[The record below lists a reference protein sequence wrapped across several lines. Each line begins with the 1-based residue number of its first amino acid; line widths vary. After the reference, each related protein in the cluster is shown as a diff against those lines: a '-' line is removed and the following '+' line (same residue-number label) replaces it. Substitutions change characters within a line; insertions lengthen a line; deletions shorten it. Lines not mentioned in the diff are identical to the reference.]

1 MFSKSCEY
9 GIRAVIYI
17 ASQSLEHKRVKI
29 REIAQMTN
37 SPEAFT
43 AKIVGALSK
52 HNIVLS
58 QKGPTGG
65 LEIDIE
71 RMKNINISQIVL
83 AIDGDSVYNGCGLG
97 MSQCNAENPCPMHEK
112 FAIVRAE
119 LKQML
124 ENTSIYELATNLKNG
139 KSTLLR

>member
-17 ASQSLEHKRVKI
+17 ASQSLEYRRVKI
-29 REIAQMTN
+29 REVAQQTD

-43 AKIVGALSK
+43 AKIVGTLTK
-52 HNIVLS
+52 HHIVRS
-58 QKGPTGG
+58 QKGPSGG

-71 RMKNINISQIVL
+71 SMKNTNISEIVL
-83 AIDGDSVYNGCGLG
+83 AIDGDAVYKGCGLG
-97 MSQCNAENPCPMHEK
+97 MSQCNADNPCPMHEK
-112 FAIVRAE
+112 FAIIRAE

>member
-65 LEIDIE
+65 LEIDLE

-97 MSQCNAENPCPMHEK
+97 MSQCNADNPCPMHEK
-112 FAIVRAE
+112 FAVVRAK

-124 ENTSIYELATNLKNG
+124 ETTTIFELATNLKVG

>member
-43 AKIVGALSK
+43 AKIIGALSK

-65 LEIDIE
+65 LEIDLE

-97 MSQCNAENPCPMHEK
+97 MSQCNADNPCPMHEK
-112 FAIVRAE
+112 FAVVRAK

-124 ENTSIYELATNLKNG
+124 ETTTIFELATNLKVG

>member
-9 GIRAVIYI
+9 GIKAVIYI
-17 ASQSLEHKRVKI
+17 ASQSLEHHRVKI
-29 REIAQMTN
+29 REVAQKTN

-43 AKIVGALSK
+43 AKIVGALTK
-52 HNIVLS
+52 HNIVRS

-71 RMKNINISQIVL
+71 RMKNISISEIVL

-97 MSQCNAENPCPMHEK
+97 MSQCNAINPCPMHEK
-112 FAIVRAE
+112 FAIIRAE

-124 ENTSIYELATNLKNG
+124 ETTTIYELATNLNDG

>member
-29 REIAQMTN
+29 REVAQKTN

>member
-124 ENTSIYELATNLKNG
+124 ETTTIFELATNLKDG

>member
-9 GIRAVIYI
+9 GIKAVIYI
-17 ASQSLEHKRVKI
+17 ASQSLEHHRVKI
-29 REIAQMTN
+29 REVAQKTN

-43 AKIVGALSK
+43 AKIVGALTK
-52 HNIVLS
+52 HNIVRS

-71 RMKNINISQIVL
+71 RMKNINISEIVL

-97 MSQCNAENPCPMHEK
+97 MSQCNAINPCPMHEK
-112 FAIVRAE
+112 FAIIRAE

-124 ENTSIYELATNLKNG
+124 ETTTIYELATNLKDG